1 MAEKMLALP
10 TVLREEI
17 MKFIPKL
24 TSVVLSA
31 AIMAQSVP
39 FVYAAEESIASS
51 ELSKDIQISKPEYAA
66 GNMEADGLLE
76 PVTEDD
82 PEYHKYLENNDP
94 YGIMTMS
101 ALWGA
106 DSLTHQ
112 NRFNGVSK
120 VYGIDVSY
128 YQGNID
134 WKKVKNS
141 GVEFVIVR
149 VGYRGYG
156 SSGTL
161 VEDPKFKTYL
171 DGAAKAGLK
180 VGVYFY
186 TQAITTAEAQE
197 EAKFVLDRI
206 KGYSLQMPVYYDIE
220 SVDYDTG
227 RLDSAGLSKAQKT
240 ALCTAFCD
248 TIIKSGYSAGVY
260 ANYTWLNYYIDGAG
274 LGKKYPI
281 WLAHYTS
288 NTNYDQRM
296 DMWQYSGSGTVSG
309 ISAYTDVNVWYS
321 GKLPLYVSDLISVG
335 NTSTSNTFAWNGA
348 PDATGYEVYQ
358 GTSPSD
364 TSKKKI
370 GDTKN
375 TYFTNSNKSTGTMYK
390 YMVRAYSDASGK
402 RVYGDYSEV
411 FTTCTLPANISK
423 ISASARGTSV
433 TISWDKVSK
442 ATDYIVEHYVNG
454 VWEQVGTTSSLSYK
468 VNGITQ
474 NGVNMFRVKARRN
487 YSGVY
492 YNGGYTY
499 VNAEVTDIPSA
510 VTGIRSTSNTSTSN
524 TITWNASTKAEG
536 YEVYQWIGTNDSYKL
551 IGTTTSTK
559 FTNSKKSSGTMY
571 RYKVRA
577 YNTVDGQRIEG
588 AYSSELTTCT
598 LPANV
603 SFSLCSTDVDSI
615 TLNWNKVSKAT
626 GYQVEMYTNGKWKTL
641 STLSGTSYTASD
653 LSQNTA
659 YRFRVRAIRNYN
671 YINYNGGYTEKDI
684 TIRPA
689 NTPEGLSSAM
699 NTSSS
704 NTITWK
710 SVNGASGYTVYQ
722 WAGVNDPNKKI
733 LGDAEY
739 PYFTNAGKSSGTM
752 YSYKVKAYYI
762 SDNVMQYSKP
772 AQLVTC
778 TLPENVTVTTAK
790 RSGSNI
796 SLAWNKV
803 SKATGYEIYV
813 KSGSSWKKLTTTS
826 GKSYTAK
833 NLSGTK
839 TFRIRAY
846 RKYNGVNYYGAY
858 TEKTVK

>member
-1 MAEKMLALP
+1 
-10 TVLREEI
+10 

-24 TSVVLSA
+24 TGVVLSA

-51 ELSKDIQISKPEYAA
+51 ELSNDLQVSKPEYAT
-66 GNMEADGLLE
+66 GNMEADSLLE

-112 NRFNGVSK
+112 NRFSGVSK

-141 GVEFVIVR
+141 GVEFVIIR

-156 SSGTL
+156 SAGTL

-321 GKLPLYVSDLISVG
+321 GKLPLYVSDLISVA
-335 NTSTSNTFAWNGA
+335 NTSTSNSFAWNGA

-364 TSKKKI
+364 PNKKKI

-402 RVYGDYSEV
+402 RVYGDYSDV

-454 VWEQVGTTSSLSYK
+454 AWKQVGTTSSLSYK

-474 NGVNMFRVKARRN
+474 NGVNKFRVKARRN

-499 VNAEVTDIPSA
+499 VNAEVTDIPST

-536 YEVYQWIGTNDSYKL
+536 YEIYQWIGTTDSYKL

-577 YNTVDGQRIEG
+577 FNNVDGQRIEG
-588 AYSSELTTCT
+588 AYSSEFTTCT

-626 GYQVEMYTNGKWKTL
+626 GYQVEMYTNGTWKTL

-671 YINYNGGYTEKDI
+671 YINYYGDYTEKDI

-689 NTPEGLSSAM
+689 NTPKGLSSSM

-704 NTITWK
+704 NTITWE
-710 SVNGASGYTVYQ
+710 SVNGVSGYSVYQ
-722 WAGVNDPNKKI
+722 WIGTTDSYKK
-733 LGDAEY
+733 LGDTAY
-739 PYFTNAGKSSGTM
+739 PYYTNSGKSSGTM
-752 YSYKVKAYYI
+752 YTYRVKAYYV

-772 AQLVTC
+772 AQVVTC
-778 TLPENVTVTTAK
+778 TLPANVTVTTAK

-813 KSGSSWKKLTTTS
+813 KSGRSWKKLTTTS

-833 NLSGTK
+833 NMSGTK
-839 TFRIRAY
+839 TFKIRAY

>member
-1 MAEKMLALP
+1 
-10 TVLREEI
+10 

-24 TSVVLSA
+24 TGVVLSA

-39 FVYAAEESIASS
+39 FVYAAEKSIASS
-51 ELSKDIQISKPEYAA
+51 ELSNDIQVSKPEYAT

-112 NRFNGVSK
+112 NRFSGVSK

-141 GVEFVIVR
+141 GVEFVIIR

-156 SSGTL
+156 SAGTL

-171 DGAAKAGLK
+171 DGATKAGLK

-186 TQAITTAEAQE
+186 TQAITTAEAKA

-240 ALCTAFCD
+240 TLCTAFCD

-321 GKLPLYVSDLISVG
+321 GKLPLYVSDLISVA
-335 NTSTSNTFAWNGA
+335 NTSTSNKFAWNGA

-364 TSKKKI
+364 PHKKKI

-402 RVYGDYSEV
+402 RVYGDYSDV

-454 VWEQVGTTSSLSYK
+454 AWKQVGTTSSLSYK

-474 NGVNMFRVKARRN
+474 NGVNKFRVKARRN

-492 YNGGYTY
+492 YNGGYT
-499 VNAEVTDIPSA
+499 
-510 VTGIRSTSNTSTSN
+510 
-524 TITWNASTKAEG
+524 
-536 YEVYQWIGTNDSYKL
+536 
-551 IGTTTSTK
+551 
-559 FTNSKKSSGTMY
+559 
-571 RYKVRA
+571 
-577 YNTVDGQRIEG
+577 
-588 AYSSELTTCT
+588 
-598 LPANV
+598 
-603 SFSLCSTDVDSI
+603 
-615 TLNWNKVSKAT
+615 
-626 GYQVEMYTNGKWKTL
+626 
-641 STLSGTSYTASD
+641 
-653 LSQNTA
+653 
-659 YRFRVRAIRNYN
+659 
-671 YINYNGGYTEKDI
+671 
-684 TIRPA
+684 
-689 NTPEGLSSAM
+689 
-699 NTSSS
+699 
-704 NTITWK
+704 
-710 SVNGASGYTVYQ
+710 
-722 WAGVNDPNKKI
+722 
-733 LGDAEY
+733 
-739 PYFTNAGKSSGTM
+739 
-752 YSYKVKAYYI
+752 
-762 SDNVMQYSKP
+762 
-772 AQLVTC
+772 
-778 TLPENVTVTTAK
+778 
-790 RSGSNI
+790 
-796 SLAWNKV
+796 
-803 SKATGYEIYV
+803 
-813 KSGSSWKKLTTTS
+813 
-826 GKSYTAK
+826 
-833 NLSGTK
+833 
-839 TFRIRAY
+839 
-846 RKYNGVNYYGAY
+846 
-858 TEKTVK
+858 

>member
-10 TVLREEI
+10 TILREEI

-24 TSVVLSA
+24 TGVVLSA

-39 FVYAAEESIASS
+39 FVYAAEKSIASS
-51 ELSKDIQISKPEYAA
+51 ELSNDIQISKPEYAT

-112 NRFNGVSK
+112 NRFSGVSK

-141 GVEFVIVR
+141 GVEFVIIR

-156 SSGTL
+156 SAGTL

-171 DGAAKAGLK
+171 DGATKAGLK

-186 TQAITTAEAQE
+186 TQAITTAEAKA

-321 GKLPLYVSDLISVG
+321 GKLPLYVSDLISVK

-364 TSKKKI
+364 PHKKKI

-402 RVYGDYSEV
+402 RVYGDYSDV

-433 TISWDKVSK
+433 TISWDEVSK
-442 ATDYIVEHYVNG
+442 ATDYIVEHNVNG
-454 VWEQVGTTSSLSYK
+454 AWKQVGTTSSLSYK

-499 VNAEVTDIPSA
+499 VNAEVTDIPST
-510 VTGIRSTSNTSTSN
+510 VTGLRSTSNTSTSN
-524 TITWNASTKAEG
+524 TITWNASKKAEG
-536 YEVYQWIGTNDSYKL
+536 YEIYQWIGTTDSYKL

-577 YNTVDGQRIEG
+577 FNTVDGQRIEG
-588 AYSSELTTCT
+588 AYSSEFTTCT

-626 GYQVEMYTNGKWKTL
+626 GYQVEMYTNGTWKTL

-671 YINYNGGYTEKDI
+671 YINYYGDYTEKDI

-689 NTPEGLSSAM
+689 NTPKGLSSSV

-704 NTITWK
+704 NTITWE
-710 SVNGASGYTVYQ
+710 SVNGVSGYSVYQ
-722 WAGVNDPNKKI
+722 WIGTSDSYKE
-733 LGDAEY
+733 LGDTAY
-739 PYFTNAGKSSGTM
+739 PYYTNSGKSSGTM
-752 YSYKVKAYYI
+752 YTYRVKAYYV

-778 TLPENVTVTTAK
+778 TLPANVTVKTAK

-813 KSGSSWKKLTTTS
+813 KSGRSWKKLTTTS

>member
-1 MAEKMLALP
+1 
-10 TVLREEI
+10 

-24 TSVVLSA
+24 TGVVLSA

-51 ELSKDIQISKPEYAA
+51 ELSNDLQVSKPEYAT
-66 GNMEADGLLE
+66 GNMEADSLLE

-112 NRFNGVSK
+112 NRFSGVSK

-141 GVEFVIVR
+141 GVEFVIIR

-156 SSGTL
+156 SAGTL

-171 DGAAKAGLK
+171 DGATKAGLK

-321 GKLPLYVSDLISVG
+321 GKLPLYVSDLISVA
-335 NTSTSNTFAWNGA
+335 NTSTSNSFAWNGA

-364 TSKKKI
+364 PDKKKI

-454 VWEQVGTTSSLSYK
+454 AWKQVGTTSSLSYK

-474 NGVNMFRVKARRN
+474 NGVNKFRVKARRN

-499 VNAEVTDIPSA
+499 VNAEVTDIPST
-510 VTGIRSTSNTSTSN
+510 VTGVRSTSNTSTSN

-536 YEVYQWIGTNDSYKL
+536 YEVYQWIGTTDSYKL

-577 YNTVDGQRIEG
+577 FNNVDGQRIEG
-588 AYSSELTTCT
+588 AYSSEFTTCT

-626 GYQVEMYTNGKWKTL
+626 GYQVEMYTNGTWKTL

-671 YINYNGGYTEKDI
+671 YINYYGDYTEKDI

-689 NTPEGLSSAM
+689 NTPKGLSSSV

-704 NTITWK
+704 NTITWE
-710 SVNGASGYTVYQ
+710 SVNGVSGYSVYQ
-722 WAGVNDPNKKI
+722 WIGTTDSYKK
-733 LGDAEY
+733 LGDNAY
-739 PYFTNAGKSSGTM
+739 PYYTNSGKSSGTM
-752 YSYKVKAYYI
+752 YTYRVKAYYV

-772 AQLVTC
+772 AQVVTC
-778 TLPENVTVTTAK
+778 TLPANVTVTTAK

>member
-1 MAEKMLALP
+1 
-10 TVLREEI
+10 

-39 FVYAAEESIASS
+39 FVYAAEKSIASS
-51 ELSKDIQISKPEYAA
+51 ELSNDIQVSKPEYAA

-82 PEYHKYLENNDP
+82 PEYHKYLENNNP

-112 NRFNGVSK
+112 NRFSGVSK

-141 GVEFVIVR
+141 GVEFVIIR

-156 SSGTL
+156 SAGTL

-171 DGAAKAGLK
+171 DGATKAGLK

-186 TQAITTAEAQE
+186 TQAITTAEAKA

-321 GKLPLYVSDLISVG
+321 GKLPLYVSDLISVK

-364 TSKKKI
+364 PHKKKI

-402 RVYGDYSEV
+402 RVYGDYSDV

-433 TISWDKVSK
+433 TISWNKVSK
-442 ATDYIVEHYVNG
+442 ATDYVVEHNVNG
-454 VWEQVGTTSSLSYK
+454 AWKQVGTTSSLSYK

-499 VNAEVTDIPSA
+499 VNAEVTDIPST
-510 VTGIRSTSNTSTSN
+510 VTGVRSTSNTSTSN
-524 TITWNASTKAEG
+524 TITWNASKKAEG
-536 YEVYQWIGTNDSYKL
+536 YEIYQWIGTTDSYKL

-577 YNTVDGQRIEG
+577 FNNVDGQRIEG
-588 AYSSELTTCT
+588 AYSSEFTTCT

-626 GYQVEMYTNGKWKTL
+626 GYQVEMYTNGTWKTL

-653 LSQNTA
+653 LSQKTA
-659 YRFRVRAIRNYN
+659 YRFRVRATRNYN
-671 YINYNGGYTEKDI
+671 YINYYGDYTEKDI

-689 NTPEGLSSAM
+689 NTPEGLSSSA

-704 NTITWK
+704 NTITWE
-710 SVNGASGYTVYQ
+710 SVNGVSGYSVYQ
-722 WAGVNDPNKKI
+722 WIGTTDSYKE
-733 LGDAEY
+733 LGDTIY
-739 PYFTNAGKSSGTM
+739 PYYTNSGKSSGTM
-752 YSYKVKAYYI
+752 YTYRVKAYYV

-772 AQLVTC
+772 AQVVTC
-778 TLPENVTVTTAK
+778 TLPANVTVKTAK

-813 KSGSSWKKLTTTS
+813 KSGRSWKKLTTTS

-846 RKYNGVNYYGAY
+846 RKYNGMNYYGAY

>member
-1 MAEKMLALP
+1 M
-10 TVLREEI
+10 
-17 MKFIPKL
+17 
-24 TSVVLSA
+24 
-31 AIMAQSVP
+31 
-39 FVYAAEESIASS
+39 
-51 ELSKDIQISKPEYAA
+51 
-66 GNMEADGLLE
+66 
-76 PVTEDD
+76 
-82 PEYHKYLENNDP
+82 
-94 YGIMTMS
+94 
-101 ALWGA
+101 
-106 DSLTHQ
+106 
-112 NRFNGVSK
+112 
-120 VYGIDVSY
+120 
-128 YQGNID
+128 
-134 WKKVKNS
+134 
-141 GVEFVIVR
+141 EFVIIR

-156 SSGTL
+156 SAGTL

-171 DGAAKAGLK
+171 DGATKAGLK

-186 TQAITTAEAQE
+186 TQAITTAEAKA

-321 GKLPLYVSDLISVG
+321 GKLPLYVSDLISVA
-335 NTSTSNTFAWNGA
+335 NTSTSNKFAWNGA

-364 TSKKKI
+364 PHKKKI

-402 RVYGDYSEV
+402 RVYGDYSDV

-454 VWEQVGTTSSLSYK
+454 AWKQVGTTSSLSYK

-474 NGVNMFRVKARRN
+474 NGVNKFRVKARRN

-499 VNAEVTDIPSA
+499 VNAEVTDIPST

-524 TITWNASTKAEG
+524 TITWNASKKAEG
-536 YEVYQWIGTNDSYKL
+536 YEIYQWIGTNDSYKL

-577 YNTVDGQRIEG
+577 FNTVDGQRIEG

-626 GYQVEMYTNGKWKTL
+626 GYQVEMYTNGTWKTL

-671 YINYNGGYTEKDI
+671 YINYYGDYTEKDI

-689 NTPEGLSSAM
+689 NTPEGLSSSV

-704 NTITWK
+704 NTITWE
-710 SVNGASGYTVYQ
+710 SVNGVSGYSVYQ
-722 WAGVNDPNKKI
+722 WIGTTDSYKK
-733 LGDAEY
+733 LGDTAY
-739 PYFTNAGKSSGTM
+739 PYYTNSGKSSGTM
-752 YSYKVKAYYI
+752 YTYRVKAYYV

-772 AQLVTC
+772 AQVVTC
-778 TLPENVTVTTAK
+778 TLPANVTVKTAK

>member
-1 MAEKMLALP
+1 
-10 TVLREEI
+10 

-24 TSVVLSA
+24 TGVVLSA
-31 AIMAQSVP
+31 AIIAQSVP
-39 FVYAAEESIASS
+39 FVYAAEKSIASS
-51 ELSKDIQISKPEYAA
+51 ELSNDIQVSKPEYAA

-112 NRFNGVSK
+112 NRFSGISK

-141 GVEFVIVR
+141 GVEFVIIR

-156 SSGTL
+156 SAGTL
-161 VEDPKFKTYL
+161 VEDPRFKTYL

-186 TQAITTAEAQE
+186 TQAITTAEAQA

-274 LGKKYPI
+274 LGRKYPI

-321 GKLPLYVSDLISVG
+321 GKLPLYVSDLISVK

-364 TSKKKI
+364 PNKKKI

-402 RVYGDYSEV
+402 RVYGDYSDV

-433 TISWDKVSK
+433 TISWTKVSK

-454 VWEQVGTTSSLSYK
+454 TWKQVGTTSSLSYK

-499 VNAEVTDIPSA
+499 VNAEVTDIPST
-510 VTGIRSTSNTSTSN
+510 VTGIRSNSNTSTSN
-524 TITWNASTKAEG
+524 TITWNASKKAEG
-536 YEVYQWIGTNDSYKL
+536 YEIYQWIGTTDSYKL

-577 YNTVDGQRIEG
+577 FNNVDGQRIEG
-588 AYSSELTTCT
+588 AYSSEFTTCT

-626 GYQVEMYTNGKWKTL
+626 GYQVEMYTNGTWKTL
-641 STLSGTSYTASD
+641 STLSGTSYTVSD

-671 YINYNGGYTEKDI
+671 YINYYGGYTEKDI

-689 NTPEGLSSAM
+689 NTPEGLSSSA

-710 SVNGASGYTVYQ
+710 SMNGVSGYSVYQ
-722 WAGVNDPNKKI
+722 WIGTTDSYRK
-733 LGDAEY
+733 LGDNAY
-739 PYFTNAGKSSGTM
+739 PYYTNSGKSSGTM
-752 YSYKVKAYYI
+752 YTYRVKAYYV

-772 AQLVTC
+772 AQVVTC
-778 TLPENVTVTTAK
+778 TLPANVTVKTAK
-790 RSGSNI
+790 RSGSKI

-813 KSGSSWKKLTTTS
+813 KSGRSWKKLTTTS

-833 NLSGTK
+833 NMSGTK
-839 TFRIRAY
+839 TFKIRAY

>member
-1 MAEKMLALP
+1 
-10 TVLREEI
+10 

-24 TSVVLSA
+24 TGVVLSA

-39 FVYAAEESIASS
+39 FVYAAEKSIASS
-51 ELSKDIQISKPEYAA
+51 ELSNDIQISKPEYAT

-112 NRFNGVSK
+112 NRFSGVSK

-141 GVEFVIVR
+141 GVEFVIIR

-156 SSGTL
+156 SAGTL

-171 DGAAKAGLK
+171 DGATKAGLK

-186 TQAITTAEAQE
+186 TQAITTAEAKA

-321 GKLPLYVSDLISVG
+321 GKLPLYVSDLISVA
-335 NTSTSNTFAWNGA
+335 NTSTSNKFAWNGA

-364 TSKKKI
+364 PHKKKI

-402 RVYGDYSEV
+402 RVYGDYSDV

-454 VWEQVGTTSSLSYK
+454 AWKQVGTTSSLSYK

-474 NGVNMFRVKARRN
+474 NGVSKFRVKARRN

-499 VNAEVTDIPSA
+499 VNAEVTDIPST

-524 TITWNASTKAEG
+524 TITWNASKKAEG
-536 YEVYQWIGTNDSYKL
+536 YEIYQWIGTNDSYKL

-577 YNTVDGQRIEG
+577 FNTVDGQRIEG

-626 GYQVEMYTNGKWKTL
+626 GYQVEMYTNGTWKTL

-653 LSQNTA
+653 LSQKTA

-671 YINYNGGYTEKDI
+671 YINYYGDYTEKDI

-689 NTPEGLSSAM
+689 NTPKGLSSSV

-704 NTITWK
+704 NTITWE
-710 SVNGASGYTVYQ
+710 SVNGVSGYSVYQ
-722 WAGVNDPNKKI
+722 WIGTSDSYKE
-733 LGDAEY
+733 LGDTAY
-739 PYFTNAGKSSGTM
+739 PYYTNSGKSSGTM
-752 YSYKVKAYYI
+752 YTYRVKAYYV

-778 TLPENVTVTTAK
+778 TLPANVTVKTAK

>member
-1 MAEKMLALP
+1 
-10 TVLREEI
+10 

-24 TSVVLSA
+24 TGVVLSA

-39 FVYAAEESIASS
+39 LVYAAEKSIASS
-51 ELSKDIQISKPEYAA
+51 ELSNDIQISKPEYAT

-112 NRFNGVSK
+112 NRFSGVSK

-141 GVEFVIVR
+141 GVEFVIIR

-156 SSGTL
+156 SAGTL

-171 DGAAKAGLK
+171 DGATKAGLK

-186 TQAITTAEAQE
+186 TQAITTAEAQA

-274 LGKKYPI
+274 LGRKYPI

-321 GKLPLYVSDLISVG
+321 GKLPLYVSDLISVK

-364 TSKKKI
+364 PNKKKI

-402 RVYGDYSEV
+402 RVYGDYSDV

-433 TISWDKVSK
+433 TISWNKVSK
-442 ATDYIVEHYVNG
+442 ATDYVVEHNVNG
-454 VWEQVGTTSSLSYK
+454 TWKQVGTTSSLSYK

-499 VNAEVTDIPSA
+499 VNAEVTDIPST

-524 TITWNASTKAEG
+524 TITWNASKKAEG

-577 YNTVDGQRIEG
+577 FNNVDGQRIEG
-588 AYSSELTTCT
+588 AYSSEFTTCT

-626 GYQVEMYTNGKWKTL
+626 GYQVEMYTNGTWKTL
-641 STLSGTSYTASD
+641 STLSGTSYTVSD

-671 YINYNGGYTEKDI
+671 YINYYGGYTEKDI

-689 NTPEGLSSAM
+689 NTPEGLSSSA

-710 SVNGASGYTVYQ
+710 SMNGVSGYSVYQ
-722 WAGVNDPNKKI
+722 WIGTTDSYRK
-733 LGDAEY
+733 LGDNAY
-739 PYFTNAGKSSGTM
+739 PYYTNSGKSSGTM
-752 YSYKVKAYYI
+752 YTYRVKAYYV

-772 AQLVTC
+772 AQVVTC
-778 TLPENVTVTTAK
+778 TLPANVTVKTAK
-790 RSGSNI
+790 RSGSKI

-813 KSGSSWKKLTTTS
+813 KSGRSWKKLATTS

-833 NLSGTK
+833 NMSGTK
-839 TFRIRAY
+839 TFKIRAY

>member
-1 MAEKMLALP
+1 
-10 TVLREEI
+10 

-24 TSVVLSA
+24 TGVVLSA

-39 FVYAAEESIASS
+39 FVYAAEKSIASS
-51 ELSKDIQISKPEYAA
+51 ELSNDIQISKPEYAT
-66 GNMEADGLLE
+66 GNMEDDGLLE

-112 NRFNGVSK
+112 NRFSGVSK

-141 GVEFVIVR
+141 GVEFVIIR

-156 SSGTL
+156 SAGTL

-171 DGAAKAGLK
+171 DGATKAGLK

-186 TQAITTAEAQE
+186 TQAITTAEAKA

-321 GKLPLYVSDLISVG
+321 GKLPLYVSDLISVK

-364 TSKKKI
+364 PHKKKI

-402 RVYGDYSEV
+402 RVYGDYSDV

-433 TISWDKVSK
+433 TISWNKVSK
-442 ATDYIVEHYVNG
+442 ATDYVVEHYVNG
-454 VWEQVGTTSSLSYK
+454 AWQQVGTTSSLSYK

-499 VNAEVTDIPSA
+499 VNAEVTDIPST

-524 TITWNASTKAEG
+524 TITWNASKKAEG

-577 YNTVDGQRIEG
+577 FNNVDGQRIEG
-588 AYSSELTTCT
+588 AYSSEFTTCT

-626 GYQVEMYTNGKWKTL
+626 GYQVEMYTNGTWKTL
-641 STLSGTSYTASD
+641 STLSGTSYTVSD

-671 YINYNGGYTEKDI
+671 YINYYGGYTEKDI

-689 NTPEGLSSAM
+689 NTPEGLSSSA

-710 SVNGASGYTVYQ
+710 SMNGVSGYSVYQ
-722 WAGVNDPNKKI
+722 WIGTTDSYRK
-733 LGDAEY
+733 LGDNAY
-739 PYFTNAGKSSGTM
+739 PYYTNSGKSSGTM
-752 YSYKVKAYYI
+752 YTYRVKAYYV

-772 AQLVTC
+772 AQVVTC
-778 TLPENVTVTTAK
+778 TLPANVTVKTAK
-790 RSGSNI
+790 RSGSKI

-813 KSGSSWKKLTTTS
+813 KSGRSWKKLATTS

-833 NLSGTK
+833 NMSGTK
-839 TFRIRAY
+839 TFKIRAY

>member
-1 MAEKMLALP
+1 
-10 TVLREEI
+10 

-24 TSVVLSA
+24 TGVVLSA

-39 FVYAAEESIASS
+39 FVYAAEKSIASS
-51 ELSKDIQISKPEYAA
+51 ELSNDIQISKPEYAT

-112 NRFNGVSK
+112 NRFSGVSK

-134 WKKVKNS
+134 WKKVKNN
-141 GVEFVIVR
+141 GVEFVIIR

-156 SSGTL
+156 SAGTL

-171 DGAAKAGLK
+171 DGATKAGLK

-186 TQAITTAEAQE
+186 TQAITTAEAKA

-321 GKLPLYVSDLISVG
+321 GKLPLYVSDLISVA
-335 NTSTSNTFAWNGA
+335 NTSTSNKFAWNGA

-364 TSKKKI
+364 PHKKKI

-402 RVYGDYSEV
+402 RVYGDYSDV

-454 VWEQVGTTSSLSYK
+454 AWKQVGTTSSLSYK

-474 NGVNMFRVKARRN
+474 NGVNKFRVKARRN

-499 VNAEVTDIPSA
+499 VNAEVTDIPST

-524 TITWNASTKAEG
+524 TITWNASKKAEG
-536 YEVYQWIGTNDSYKL
+536 YEIYQWIGTNDSYKL

-577 YNTVDGQRIEG
+577 FNTVDGQRIEG

-626 GYQVEMYTNGKWKTL
+626 GYQVEMYTNGTWKTL

-653 LSQNTA
+653 LSQKTA

-671 YINYNGGYTEKDI
+671 YINYYGDYTEKDI

-689 NTPEGLSSAM
+689 NTPKGLSSSV

-704 NTITWK
+704 NTITWE
-710 SVNGASGYTVYQ
+710 SVNGVSGYSVYQ
-722 WAGVNDPNKKI
+722 WIGTSDSYKE
-733 LGDAEY
+733 LGDTAY
-739 PYFTNAGKSSGTM
+739 PYYTNSGKSSGTM
-752 YSYKVKAYYI
+752 YTYRVKAYYV

-778 TLPENVTVTTAK
+778 TLPANVTVKTAK

>member
-1 MAEKMLALP
+1 
-10 TVLREEI
+10 

-24 TSVVLSA
+24 TGVVLSA

-51 ELSKDIQISKPEYAA
+51 ELSNDLQVSKPEYAT
-66 GNMEADGLLE
+66 GNMEADSLLE

-112 NRFNGVSK
+112 NRFSGVSK

-141 GVEFVIVR
+141 GVEFVIIR

-156 SSGTL
+156 SAGTL

-171 DGAAKAGLK
+171 DGATKAGLK

-186 TQAITTAEAQE
+186 TQAITTAEAKA

-274 LGKKYPI
+274 LGRKYPI

-321 GKLPLYVSDLISVG
+321 GKLPLYVSDLISVA
-335 NTSTSNTFAWNGA
+335 NTSTSNSFAWNGA

-364 TSKKKI
+364 PNKKKI

-402 RVYGDYSEV
+402 RVYGDYSDV

-433 TISWDKVSK
+433 TISWNKVSK
-442 ATDYIVEHYVNG
+442 ATDYVVEHNVNG
-454 VWEQVGTTSSLSYK
+454 AWKQVGTTSSLSYK

-474 NGVNMFRVKARRN
+474 NGVNKFRVKARRN

-524 TITWNASTKAEG
+524 TITWNASKKAEG
-536 YEVYQWIGTNDSYKL
+536 YEIYQWIGTTDSYKL

-559 FTNSKKSSGTMY
+559 FTNSKKTSGTMY

-577 YNTVDGQRIEG
+577 FNNVDGQRIEG
-588 AYSSELTTCT
+588 AYSSEFTTCT

-626 GYQVEMYTNGKWKTL
+626 GYQVEMYTNGTWKTL
-641 STLSGTSYTASD
+641 STLSGTSYTVSD

-671 YINYNGGYTEKDI
+671 YINYYGGYTEKDI

-689 NTPEGLSSAM
+689 NTPEGLSSSA

-710 SVNGASGYTVYQ
+710 SMNGVSGYSVYQ
-722 WAGVNDPNKKI
+722 WIGTTDSYRK
-733 LGDAEY
+733 LGDNAY
-739 PYFTNAGKSSGTM
+739 PYYTNSGKSSGTM
-752 YSYKVKAYYI
+752 YTYRVKAYYV

-772 AQLVTC
+772 AQVVTC
-778 TLPENVTVTTAK
+778 TLPANVTVKTAK
-790 RSGSNI
+790 RSGSKI

-813 KSGSSWKKLTTTS
+813 KSGRSWKKLTTTS

-839 TFRIRAY
+839 TFKIRAY

>member
-1 MAEKMLALP
+1 
-10 TVLREEI
+10 

-24 TSVVLSA
+24 TGVVLSA

-51 ELSKDIQISKPEYAA
+51 ELSNDIQISKPEYAT
-66 GNMEADGLLE
+66 GNMEADSLLE

-112 NRFNGVSK
+112 NRFSGVSK

-141 GVEFVIVR
+141 GVEFVIIR

-156 SSGTL
+156 SAGTL

-186 TQAITTAEAQE
+186 TQAITTAEAKA

-321 GKLPLYVSDLISVG
+321 GKLPLYVSDLISVA
-335 NTSTSNTFAWNGA
+335 NTSTSNSFAWNGA

-364 TSKKKI
+364 PNKKKI

-454 VWEQVGTTSSLSYK
+454 AWKQVGTTSSLSYK

-474 NGVNMFRVKARRN
+474 NGVNKFRVKARRN

-524 TITWNASTKAEG
+524 TITWNASKKAEG
-536 YEVYQWIGTNDSYKL
+536 YEIYQWIGTNDSYKL

-577 YNTVDGQRIEG
+577 FNNVDGQRIEG
-588 AYSSELTTCT
+588 AYSSEFTTCT

-603 SFSLCSTDVDSI
+603 SFSLCYTDVDSI

-626 GYQVEMYTNGKWKTL
+626 GYQVEMYTNGTWKTL

-653 LSQNTA
+653 LSQKTA

-671 YINYNGGYTEKDI
+671 YINYYGDYTEKDI

-689 NTPEGLSSAM
+689 NTPEGLSSSV

-704 NTITWK
+704 NTITWE
-710 SVNGASGYTVYQ
+710 SVNGVSGYSVYQ
-722 WAGVNDPNKKI
+722 WIGTTDSYKK
-733 LGDAEY
+733 LGDTAY
-739 PYFTNAGKSSGTM
+739 PYYTNSGKSSGTM
-752 YSYKVKAYYI
+752 YTYRVKAYYV

-772 AQLVTC
+772 AQVVTC
-778 TLPENVTVTTAK
+778 TLPANVTVTTAK

>member
-1 MAEKMLALP
+1 
-10 TVLREEI
+10 

-24 TSVVLSA
+24 TGVVLSA

-39 FVYAAEESIASS
+39 FVYAAEKSIASS
-51 ELSKDIQISKPEYAA
+51 ELSNDIQISKPEYAT

-112 NRFNGVSK
+112 NRFSGVSK

-141 GVEFVIVR
+141 GVEFVIIR

-156 SSGTL
+156 SAGTL

-171 DGAAKAGLK
+171 DGATKAGLK

-186 TQAITTAEAQE
+186 TQAITTAEAKA

-274 LGKKYPI
+274 LGRKYPI

-321 GKLPLYVSDLISVG
+321 GKLPLYVSDLISVA
-335 NTSTSNTFAWNGA
+335 NTSTSNSFAWNGA

-364 TSKKKI
+364 PNKKKI

-454 VWEQVGTTSSLSYK
+454 AWKQVGTTSSLSYK

-499 VNAEVTDIPSA
+499 VNAEVTDIPST

-536 YEVYQWIGTNDSYKL
+536 YEIYQWIGTTDSYKL

-577 YNTVDGQRIEG
+577 FNNVDGQRIEG
-588 AYSSELTTCT
+588 AYSSEFTTCT

-626 GYQVEMYTNGKWKTL
+626 GYQVEMYTNGTWKTL

-653 LSQNTA
+653 LSQKTA

-671 YINYNGGYTEKDI
+671 YINYYGDYTEKDI

-689 NTPEGLSSAM
+689 NTPEGLSSSA

-710 SVNGASGYTVYQ
+710 SMNGVSGYSVYQ
-722 WAGVNDPNKKI
+722 WIGTTDSYKK
-733 LGDAEY
+733 LGDTAY
-739 PYFTNAGKSSGTM
+739 PYYTNSGKSSGTM
-752 YSYKVKAYYI
+752 YTYRVKAYYV

-772 AQLVTC
+772 AQVVTC
-778 TLPENVTVTTAK
+778 TLPANVTVTTAK

-858 TEKTVK
+858 TEKAVK

>member
-1 MAEKMLALP
+1 
-10 TVLREEI
+10 

-24 TSVVLSA
+24 TGVVLSA

-39 FVYAAEESIASS
+39 FVYAAEKSIASS
-51 ELSKDIQISKPEYAA
+51 ELSNDIQISKSEYAT

-112 NRFNGVSK
+112 NRFSGVSK

-141 GVEFVIVR
+141 GVEFVIIR

-156 SSGTL
+156 SAGTL

-171 DGAAKAGLK
+171 DGATKAGLK

-186 TQAITTAEAQE
+186 TQAITTAEAQA

-206 KGYSLQMPVYYDIE
+206 KGHSLQMPVYYDIE

-260 ANYTWLNYYIDGAG
+260 ANYTWLKYYIDGAG

-321 GKLPLYVSDLISVG
+321 GKLPLYVSDLISVK

-364 TSKKKI
+364 PNKKKI

-411 FTTCTLPANISK
+411 FTTCTLPANISN

-442 ATDYIVEHYVNG
+442 ATDYIVEHNVNG
-454 VWEQVGTTSSLSYK
+454 AWKKVGTTSSLSYK

-474 NGVNMFRVKARRN
+474 NGVNKFRVKARRN

-536 YEVYQWIGTNDSYKL
+536 YEVYQWIGTTDSYKL

-577 YNTVDGQRIEG
+577 FNTVDGQRIEG

-598 LPANV
+598 LPENV

-626 GYQVEMYTNGKWKTL
+626 GYQVEMYTNGTWKTL

-653 LSQNTA
+653 LSQKTA

-671 YINYNGGYTEKDI
+671 YINYYGDYTEKDI

-689 NTPEGLSSAM
+689 NTPEGLSSSV

-704 NTITWK
+704 NTITWE
-710 SVNGASGYTVYQ
+710 SVNGVSGYSVYQ
-722 WAGVNDPNKKI
+722 WIGTTDSYKK
-733 LGDAEY
+733 LGDTTY
-739 PYFTNAGKSSGTM
+739 PYYTNSGKSSGTM
-752 YSYKVKAYYI
+752 YTYRVKAYYV

-772 AQLVTC
+772 AQVVTC
-778 TLPENVTVTTAK
+778 TLPANVTVTTAK

-833 NLSGTK
+833 NMSGTK

>member
-1 MAEKMLALP
+1 
-10 TVLREEI
+10 

-24 TSVVLSA
+24 TGVVLSA

-39 FVYAAEESIASS
+39 FVYAAEKSIASS
-51 ELSKDIQISKPEYAA
+51 ELSNDIQISKPEYAT

-112 NRFNGVSK
+112 NRFSGVSK

-141 GVEFVIVR
+141 GVEFVIIR

-156 SSGTL
+156 SAGTL

-171 DGAAKAGLK
+171 DGATKAGLK

-186 TQAITTAEAQE
+186 TQAITTAEAKA

-321 GKLPLYVSDLISVG
+321 GKLPLYVSDLISVA
-335 NTSTSNTFAWNGA
+335 NTSTSNKFAWNGA

-364 TSKKKI
+364 PHKKKI

-402 RVYGDYSEV
+402 RVYGDYSDV

-454 VWEQVGTTSSLSYK
+454 AWKQVSTTSSLSYK

-474 NGVNMFRVKARRN
+474 NGVNKFRVKARRN

-510 VTGIRSTSNTSTSN
+510 VTGVRSTSNTSTSN
-524 TITWNASTKAEG
+524 TITWNASKKAEG
-536 YEVYQWIGTNDSYKL
+536 YEIYQWIGTNDSYKL

-577 YNTVDGQRIEG
+577 FNIVDGQRIEG

-626 GYQVEMYTNGKWKTL
+626 GYQVEMYTNGTWKTL

-653 LSQNTA
+653 LSQKTA

-671 YINYNGGYTEKDI
+671 YINYYGDYTEKDI

-689 NTPEGLSSAM
+689 NTPKGLSSSV

-704 NTITWK
+704 NTITWE
-710 SVNGASGYTVYQ
+710 SVNGVSGYSVYQ
-722 WAGVNDPNKKI
+722 WVGTSDSYKK
-733 LGDAEY
+733 LGDTAY
-739 PYFTNAGKSSGTM
+739 PYYTNSGKSSGTM
-752 YSYKVKAYYI
+752 YTYRVKAYYV

-778 TLPENVTVTTAK
+778 TLPANVTVKTAK

>member
-1 MAEKMLALP
+1 
-10 TVLREEI
+10 

-24 TSVVLSA
+24 TGVVLSA

-39 FVYAAEESIASS
+39 FVYAAEKSIASS
-51 ELSKDIQISKPEYAA
+51 ELSNDIQISKPEYAT

-112 NRFNGVSK
+112 NRFSGVSK

-141 GVEFVIVR
+141 GVEFVIIR

-156 SSGTL
+156 SAGTL

-171 DGAAKAGLK
+171 DGATKAGLK

-186 TQAITTAEAQE
+186 TQAITTAEAQA

-206 KGYSLQMPVYYDIE
+206 KGHSLQMPVYYDIE

-260 ANYTWLNYYIDGAG
+260 ANYTWLKYYIDGAG

-321 GKLPLYVSDLISVG
+321 GKLPLYVSDLISVK

-364 TSKKKI
+364 PNKKKI

-402 RVYGDYSEV
+402 RVYGDYSDV
-411 FTTCTLPANISK
+411 FTTCTLPANISN
-423 ISASARGTSV
+423 ISASARGNSV

-442 ATDYIVEHYVNG
+442 ATDYIVEHNVNG
-454 VWEQVGTTSSLSYK
+454 AWKKVGTTSSLSYK

-474 NGVNMFRVKARRN
+474 NGVNKFRVKARRN

-536 YEVYQWIGTNDSYKL
+536 YEVYQWIGTTDSYKL

-577 YNTVDGQRIEG
+577 FNTVDGQRIEG

-626 GYQVEMYTNGKWKTL
+626 GYQVDMYTNGTWKTL

-671 YINYNGGYTEKDI
+671 YINYYGDYTEKDI

-689 NTPEGLSSAM
+689 NTPEGLSSSV

-704 NTITWK
+704 NTITWEN
-710 SVNGASGYTVYQ
+710 VNGVSGYSVYQ
-722 WAGVNDPNKKI
+722 WIGTTDSYKK
-733 LGDAEY
+733 LGDTTY
-739 PYFTNAGKSSGTM
+739 PYYTNSGKSSGTM
-752 YSYKVKAYYI
+752 YTYRVKAYYV

-772 AQLVTC
+772 AQVVTC
-778 TLPENVTVTTAK
+778 TLPANVTVTTAK

-813 KSGSSWKKLTTTS
+813 KSGRSWKKLTTTS

>member
-1 MAEKMLALP
+1 
-10 TVLREEI
+10 

-24 TSVVLSA
+24 TGVVLSA

-51 ELSKDIQISKPEYAA
+51 ELSNDIQVSKPEYAT

-112 NRFNGVSK
+112 NRFSGVSK

-141 GVEFVIVR
+141 GVEFVIIR

-156 SSGTL
+156 SAGTL
-161 VEDPKFKTYL
+161 VEDPRFKTYL
-171 DGAAKAGLK
+171 DGATKAGLK

-186 TQAITTAEAQE
+186 TQAITTAEAKA

-321 GKLPLYVSDLISVG
+321 GKLPLYVSDLISVT
-335 NTSTSNTFAWNGA
+335 NTSTSNTFAWNGT

-364 TSKKKI
+364 PNKKKI

-454 VWEQVGTTSSLSYK
+454 AWKQVGTTSSLSYK
-468 VNGITQ
+468 VSGMTQ
-474 NGVNMFRVKARRN
+474 NGVNKFRVKARRN
-487 YSGVY
+487 YSSVY

-536 YEVYQWIGTNDSYKL
+536 YEIYQWIGTTDSYKL

-577 YNTVDGQRIEG
+577 FNNVDGQRIEG

-626 GYQVEMYTNGKWKTL
+626 GYQVEMYTNGTWKTL

-653 LSQNTA
+653 LSQKTA

-671 YINYNGGYTEKDI
+671 YINYYGDYTEKDI

-689 NTPEGLSSAM
+689 NTPKGLSSSV

-704 NTITWK
+704 NTITWE
-710 SVNGASGYTVYQ
+710 SVNGVSGYSVYQ
-722 WAGVNDPNKKI
+722 WIGTTDSYKK
-733 LGDAEY
+733 LGDTAY
-739 PYFTNAGKSSGTM
+739 PYYTNSGKSSGTM
-752 YSYKVKAYYI
+752 YTYRVKAYYV

-772 AQLVTC
+772 AQVVTC
-778 TLPENVTVTTAK
+778 TLPANVTVTTAK

>member
-1 MAEKMLALP
+1 
-10 TVLREEI
+10 

-24 TSVVLSA
+24 TGVVLSA

-39 FVYAAEESIASS
+39 FVYAAEKSIASS
-51 ELSKDIQISKPEYAA
+51 ELSNDIQISKPEYATS
-66 GNMEADGLLE
+66 NMEADGLLE

-112 NRFNGVSK
+112 NRFSGVSK

-141 GVEFVIVR
+141 GVEFVIIR

-156 SSGTL
+156 SAGTL
-161 VEDPKFKTYL
+161 VEDPRFKTYL
-171 DGAAKAGLK
+171 DGATKAGLK

-186 TQAITTAEAQE
+186 TQAITTAEAQA

-274 LGKKYPI
+274 LGRKYPI

-321 GKLPLYVSDLISVG
+321 GKLPLYVSDLISVK

-364 TSKKKI
+364 PNKKKI

-402 RVYGDYSEV
+402 RVYGDYSDV

-433 TISWDKVSK
+433 TISWNKVSK
-442 ATDYIVEHYVNG
+442 ATDYVVEHYVNG
-454 VWEQVGTTSSLSYK
+454 TWKQVGTTSSLSYK

-499 VNAEVTDIPSA
+499 VNAEVTDIPST

-524 TITWNASTKAEG
+524 TITWNASKKAEG
-536 YEVYQWIGTNDSYKL
+536 YEVYQWIGTTDSYKL

-577 YNTVDGQRIEG
+577 FNNVDGQRIEG
-588 AYSSELTTCT
+588 AYSSEFTTCT

-626 GYQVEMYTNGKWKTL
+626 GYQVEMYTNGTWKTL
-641 STLSGTSYTASD
+641 STLSGTSYTVSD

-671 YINYNGGYTEKDI
+671 YINYYGGYTEKDI

-689 NTPEGLSSAM
+689 NTPEGLSSSA

-710 SVNGASGYTVYQ
+710 SMNGVSGYSVYQ
-722 WAGVNDPNKKI
+722 WIGTTDSYRK
-733 LGDAEY
+733 LGDNAY
-739 PYFTNAGKSSGTM
+739 PYYTNSGKSSGTM
-752 YSYKVKAYYI
+752 YTYRVKAYYV

-772 AQLVTC
+772 AQVVTC
-778 TLPENVTVTTAK
+778 TLPANVTVKTAK
-790 RSGSNI
+790 RSGSKI

-813 KSGSSWKKLTTTS
+813 KSGRSWKKLATTS
-826 GKSYTAK
+826 DKSYTAK
-833 NLSGTK
+833 NMSGTK
-839 TFRIRAY
+839 TFKIRAY

>member
-1 MAEKMLALP
+1 
-10 TVLREEI
+10 

-24 TSVVLSA
+24 TGVVLSA

-51 ELSKDIQISKPEYAA
+51 ELSNDLQVSKPEYAT
-66 GNMEADGLLE
+66 GNMEADSLLE

-112 NRFNGVSK
+112 NRFSGISK

-141 GVEFVIVR
+141 GVEFVIIR

-156 SSGTL
+156 SAGTL
-161 VEDPKFKTYL
+161 VEDPRFKTYL
-171 DGAAKAGLK
+171 DGATKAGLK

-240 ALCTAFCD
+240 ALCIAFCD

-274 LGKKYPI
+274 LGRKYPI

-321 GKLPLYVSDLISVG
+321 GKLPLYVSDLISVA
-335 NTSTSNTFAWNGA
+335 NTSTSNSFAWNGA

-364 TSKKKI
+364 PNKKKI

-454 VWEQVGTTSSLSYK
+454 AWKQVGTTSSLSYK

-474 NGVNMFRVKARRN
+474 NGVNKFRVKARRN

-499 VNAEVTDIPSA
+499 INAEVTDIPST

-536 YEVYQWIGTNDSYKL
+536 YEIYQWIGTTDSYKL

-577 YNTVDGQRIEG
+577 FNTVDGQRIEG
-588 AYSSELTTCT
+588 AYSSEFTTCT

-626 GYQVEMYTNGKWKTL
+626 GYQVEMYTNGTWKTL

-653 LSQNTA
+653 LSQKTA

-671 YINYNGGYTEKDI
+671 YINYYGDYTEKDI

-689 NTPEGLSSAM
+689 NTPEGLSSSV

-710 SVNGASGYTVYQ
+710 SMNGVSGYSVYQ
-722 WAGVNDPNKKI
+722 WIGTTDSYKK
-733 LGDAEY
+733 LGDTAY
-739 PYFTNAGKSSGTM
+739 PYYTNSGKSSGTM
-752 YSYKVKAYYI
+752 YTYRVKAYYV

-772 AQLVTC
+772 AQVVTC
-778 TLPENVTVTTAK
+778 TLPANVTVTTAK

-813 KSGSSWKKLTTTS
+813 KSGRSWKKLTTTS

>member
-1 MAEKMLALP
+1 
-10 TVLREEI
+10 

-24 TSVVLSA
+24 TGVVLSA

-51 ELSKDIQISKPEYAA
+51 ELSNDIQISKPEYAT

-112 NRFNGVSK
+112 NRFSGVSK

-141 GVEFVIVR
+141 GVEFVIIR

-156 SSGTL
+156 SAGTL

-171 DGAAKAGLK
+171 DGATKAGLK

-186 TQAITTAEAQE
+186 TQAITTAEAKA

-321 GKLPLYVSDLISVG
+321 GKLPLYVSDLISVA
-335 NTSTSNTFAWNGA
+335 NTSTSNKFAWNGA

-364 TSKKKI
+364 PHKKKI

-402 RVYGDYSEV
+402 RVYGDYSDV

-433 TISWDKVSK
+433 TISWNKVSK

-454 VWEQVGTTSSLSYK
+454 AWKQVGTTSSLSYK

-474 NGVNMFRVKARRN
+474 NGVNKFRVKARRN

-499 VNAEVTDIPSA
+499 VNAEVTDIPSV

-524 TITWNASTKAEG
+524 TITWNASKKAEG
-536 YEVYQWIGTNDSYKL
+536 YEIYQWIGTTDSYKL

-577 YNTVDGQRIEG
+577 FNNVDGQRIEG
-588 AYSSELTTCT
+588 AYSSEFTTCT

-626 GYQVEMYTNGKWKTL
+626 GYQVEMYTNGTWKTL

-653 LSQNTA
+653 LSQKTA

-671 YINYNGGYTEKDI
+671 YINYYGDYTEKDI

-689 NTPEGLSSAM
+689 NTPEGLSSSV

-704 NTITWK
+704 NTITWE
-710 SVNGASGYTVYQ
+710 SVNGVSGYSVYQ
-722 WAGVNDPNKKI
+722 WIGTTDSYKK
-733 LGDAEY
+733 LGDTAY
-739 PYFTNAGKSSGTM
+739 PYYTNSGKSSGTM
-752 YSYKVKAYYI
+752 YTYRVKAYYV

-772 AQLVTC
+772 AQVVTC
-778 TLPENVTVTTAK
+778 TLPANVTVKTAK

-833 NLSGTK
+833 KMSGTK

>member
-10 TVLREEI
+10 TVLREGI

-24 TSVVLSA
+24 TGVVLSA

-51 ELSKDIQISKPEYAA
+51 ELSNDIQISKPEYAA

-171 DGAAKAGLK
+171 DGATKAGLK

-671 YINYNGGYTEKDI
+671 YINYYGGYTEKDI

-710 SVNGASGYTVYQ
+710 NMNGVSGYSVYQ
-722 WAGVNDPNKKI
+722 WIGTSDSYKK
-733 LGDAEY
+733 LGDTAY
-739 PYFTNAGKSSGTM
+739 PYYTNSGKSSGTM
-752 YSYKVKAYYI
+752 YTYRVKAYYV

-772 AQLVTC
+772 AQVVTC
-778 TLPENVTVTTAK
+778 TLPANVTVTTAK

-813 KSGSSWKKLTTTS
+813 KSGSSWKKLTTSS

>member
-1 MAEKMLALP
+1 M
-10 TVLREEI
+10 
-17 MKFIPKL
+17 
-24 TSVVLSA
+24 
-31 AIMAQSVP
+31 
-39 FVYAAEESIASS
+39 
-51 ELSKDIQISKPEYAA
+51 
-66 GNMEADGLLE
+66 
-76 PVTEDD
+76 
-82 PEYHKYLENNDP
+82 
-94 YGIMTMS
+94 
-101 ALWGA
+101 
-106 DSLTHQ
+106 
-112 NRFNGVSK
+112 
-120 VYGIDVSY
+120 
-128 YQGNID
+128 
-134 WKKVKNS
+134 
-141 GVEFVIVR
+141 
-149 VGYRGYG
+149 
-156 SSGTL
+156 
-161 VEDPKFKTYL
+161 
-171 DGAAKAGLK
+171 
-180 VGVYFY
+180 
-186 TQAITTAEAQE
+186 
-197 EAKFVLDRI
+197 
-206 KGYSLQMPVYYDIE
+206 
-220 SVDYDTG
+220 
-227 RLDSAGLSKAQKT
+227 
-240 ALCTAFCD
+240 
-248 TIIKSGYSAGVY
+248 Y

-321 GKLPLYVSDLISVG
+321 GKLPLYVSDLISVA
-335 NTSTSNTFAWNGA
+335 NTSTSNKFAWNGA

-364 TSKKKI
+364 PHKKKI

-402 RVYGDYSEV
+402 RVDGDYSDV

-454 VWEQVGTTSSLSYK
+454 AWKQVGTTSSLSYK

-474 NGVNMFRVKARRN
+474 NGVNKFRVKARRN

-499 VNAEVTDIPSA
+499 VNAEVTDIPST

-524 TITWNASTKAEG
+524 TITWNASKKAEG
-536 YEVYQWIGTNDSYKL
+536 YEIYQWIGTNDSYKL

-577 YNTVDGQRIEG
+577 FNTVDGQRIEG

-626 GYQVEMYTNGKWKTL
+626 GYQVEMYTNGTWKTL

-653 LSQNTA
+653 LSQKTA

-671 YINYNGGYTEKDI
+671 YINYYGDYTEKDI

-689 NTPEGLSSAM
+689 NTPKGLSSSV

-704 NTITWK
+704 NTITWE
-710 SVNGASGYTVYQ
+710 SVNGVSGYSVYQ
-722 WAGVNDPNKKI
+722 WIGTSDSYKE
-733 LGDAEY
+733 LGDTAY
-739 PYFTNAGKSSGTM
+739 PYYTNSGKSSGTM
-752 YSYKVKAYYI
+752 YTYRVKAYYV

-778 TLPENVTVTTAK
+778 TLPANVTVKTAK

>member
-1 MAEKMLALP
+1 
-10 TVLREEI
+10 

-24 TSVVLSA
+24 TGVVLSA

-39 FVYAAEESIASS
+39 FVYAAEKSIASS
-51 ELSKDIQISKPEYAA
+51 ELSNDIQVSKPEYAT

-112 NRFNGVSK
+112 NRFSGISK

-141 GVEFVIVR
+141 GVEFVIIR

-156 SSGTL
+156 SAGTL

-171 DGAAKAGLK
+171 DGATKAGLK

-186 TQAITTAEAQE
+186 TQAITTAEAKA

-274 LGKKYPI
+274 LGRKYPI

-321 GKLPLYVSDLISVG
+321 GKLPLYVSDLISVK

-364 TSKKKI
+364 PNKKKI

-402 RVYGDYSEV
+402 RVYGDYSDV

-433 TISWDKVSK
+433 TISWNKVSK
-442 ATDYIVEHYVNG
+442 ATDYVVEHNVNG
-454 VWEQVGTTSSLSYK
+454 AWKQVGTTSSLSYK

-499 VNAEVTDIPSA
+499 VNAEVTDIPSV

-524 TITWNASTKAEG
+524 TITWNASKKAEG
-536 YEVYQWIGTNDSYKL
+536 YEIYQWIGTTDSYKL

-577 YNTVDGQRIEG
+577 FNNVDGQRIEG
-588 AYSSELTTCT
+588 AYSSEFTTCT

-626 GYQVEMYTNGKWKTL
+626 GYQVEMYTNGTWKTL
-641 STLSGTSYTASD
+641 STLSGTSYTVSN

-671 YINYNGGYTEKDI
+671 YINYYGGYTEKDI

-689 NTPEGLSSAM
+689 NTPEGLSSSA

-710 SVNGASGYTVYQ
+710 SMNGVSGYSVYQ
-722 WAGVNDPNKKI
+722 WIGTTDSYRK
-733 LGDAEY
+733 LGDNAY
-739 PYFTNAGKSSGTM
+739 PYYTNSGKSSGTM
-752 YSYKVKAYYI
+752 YTYRVKAYYV

-772 AQLVTC
+772 AQVVTC
-778 TLPENVTVTTAK
+778 TLPANVTVKTAK

-813 KSGSSWKKLTTTS
+813 KSGRSWKKLTTTS

>member
-1 MAEKMLALP
+1 M
-10 TVLREEI
+10 
-17 MKFIPKL
+17 
-24 TSVVLSA
+24 
-31 AIMAQSVP
+31 
-39 FVYAAEESIASS
+39 
-51 ELSKDIQISKPEYAA
+51 
-66 GNMEADGLLE
+66 
-76 PVTEDD
+76 
-82 PEYHKYLENNDP
+82 
-94 YGIMTMS
+94 
-101 ALWGA
+101 
-106 DSLTHQ
+106 
-112 NRFNGVSK
+112 
-120 VYGIDVSY
+120 
-128 YQGNID
+128 
-134 WKKVKNS
+134 
-141 GVEFVIVR
+141 EFVIIR

-156 SSGTL
+156 SAGTL

-171 DGAAKAGLK
+171 DGATKAGLK

-186 TQAITTAEAQE
+186 TQAITTAEAQA

-274 LGKKYPI
+274 LGRKYPI

-321 GKLPLYVSDLISVG
+321 GKLPLYVSDLISVT
-335 NTSTSNTFAWNGA
+335 NTSTSNSFAWNGA
-348 PDATGYEVYQ
+348 SDATGYEVYQ

-364 TSKKKI
+364 PNKKKI

-402 RVYGDYSEV
+402 RVYGDYSDV

-433 TISWDKVSK
+433 TISWNKVSK
-442 ATDYIVEHYVNG
+442 ATDYVVEHNVNG
-454 VWEQVGTTSSLSYK
+454 TWKQVGTTSSLSYK

-474 NGVNMFRVKARRN
+474 NGVNKFRVKARRN

-499 VNAEVTDIPSA
+499 VTAEVTDIPST

-524 TITWNASTKAEG
+524 TITWNASKKAEG
-536 YEVYQWIGTNDSYKL
+536 YEIYQWIGTTDSYKL

-577 YNTVDGQRIEG
+577 FNNVDGQRIEG
-588 AYSSELTTCT
+588 AYSSEFTTCT

-626 GYQVEMYTNGKWKTL
+626 GYQVEMYTNGTWKTL
-641 STLSGTSYTASD
+641 STLSGTSYTVSD

-671 YINYNGGYTEKDI
+671 YINYYGGYTEKDI

-689 NTPEGLSSAM
+689 NTPEGLSSSA

-710 SVNGASGYTVYQ
+710 SMNGVSGYSVYQ
-722 WAGVNDPNKKI
+722 WIGTTDSYRK
-733 LGDAEY
+733 LGDNAY
-739 PYFTNAGKSSGTM
+739 PYYTNSGKSSGTM
-752 YSYKVKAYYI
+752 YTYRVKAYYV

-772 AQLVTC
+772 AQVVTC
-778 TLPENVTVTTAK
+778 TLPANVTVKTAK

-813 KSGSSWKKLTTTS
+813 KSGRSWKKLATTS

-833 NLSGTK
+833 NMSGTK
-839 TFRIRAY
+839 TFKIRAY

>member
-1 MAEKMLALP
+1 
-10 TVLREEI
+10 

-24 TSVVLSA
+24 TGVVLSA

-39 FVYAAEESIASS
+39 FVYAAEKSNASS
-51 ELSKDIQISKPEYAA
+51 ELSNDIQVSKPEYAT

-112 NRFNGVSK
+112 NRFSGISK

-141 GVEFVIVR
+141 GVEFVIIR

-156 SSGTL
+156 SAGTL

-171 DGAAKAGLK
+171 DGATKAGLK

-186 TQAITTAEAQE
+186 TQAITTAEAQA

-274 LGKKYPI
+274 LGRKYPI

-321 GKLPLYVSDLISVG
+321 GKLPLYVSDLISVK

-348 PDATGYEVYQ
+348 SDATGYEVYQ

-364 TSKKKI
+364 PNKKKI

-390 YMVRAYSDASGK
+390 YMVRAYSDTSGK
-402 RVYGDYSEV
+402 RVYGDYSDV

-433 TISWDKVSK
+433 TISWNKVSK
-442 ATDYIVEHYVNG
+442 ATDYIVEHNVNG
-454 VWEQVGTTSSLSYK
+454 AWKQVGTTSSLSYK

-499 VNAEVTDIPSA
+499 VNAEVTDIPST
-510 VTGIRSTSNTSTSN
+510 VTGIRSNSNTSTSN
-524 TITWNASTKAEG
+524 TITWNASKKAEG

-577 YNTVDGQRIEG
+577 FNNVDGQRIEG
-588 AYSSELTTCT
+588 AYSSEFTTCT

-626 GYQVEMYTNGKWKTL
+626 GYQVEMYTNGTWKTL
-641 STLSGTSYTASD
+641 STLSGTSYTVSN

-671 YINYNGGYTEKDI
+671 YINYYGDYTEKDI

-689 NTPEGLSSAM
+689 NTPERLSSSA

-710 SVNGASGYTVYQ
+710 SMNGVSGYSVYQ
-722 WAGVNDPNKKI
+722 WIGITDSYRK
-733 LGDAEY
+733 LGDNAY
-739 PYFTNAGKSSGTM
+739 PYYTNSGKSSGTM
-752 YSYKVKAYYI
+752 YTYRVKAYYV
-762 SDNVMQYSKP
+762 SDNVMQYSKS
-772 AQLVTC
+772 AQVVTC
-778 TLPENVTVTTAK
+778 TLPANVTVKTAK
-790 RSGSNI
+790 RSGSKI

-813 KSGSSWKKLTTTS
+813 KSGRSWKKLATTS

-833 NLSGTK
+833 NMSGTK
-839 TFRIRAY
+839 TFKIRAY

>member
-1 MAEKMLALP
+1 
-10 TVLREEI
+10 

-24 TSVVLSA
+24 TGVVLSA

-39 FVYAAEESIASS
+39 FVYAAEKSIASS
-51 ELSKDIQISKPEYAA
+51 ELSNDIQVSKPEYAT
-66 GNMEADGLLE
+66 GNMEVDGLLE

-112 NRFNGVSK
+112 NRFSGISK

-141 GVEFVIVR
+141 GVEFVIIR

-156 SSGTL
+156 SAGTL

-171 DGAAKAGLK
+171 DGATKAGLK

-186 TQAITTAEAQE
+186 TQAITTAEAKA

-274 LGKKYPI
+274 LGRKYPI

-321 GKLPLYVSDLISVG
+321 GKLPLYVSDIISVA
-335 NTSTSNTFAWNGA
+335 NTSTSNSFAWNGA
-348 PDATGYEVYQ
+348 SDATGYEVYQ

-364 TSKKKI
+364 PNKKKI

-402 RVYGDYSEV
+402 RVYGDYSDV

-433 TISWDKVSK
+433 TISWNKVSK

-454 VWEQVGTTSSLSYK
+454 TWKQVGTTSSLSYK

-499 VNAEVTDIPSA
+499 VNAEVTDIPST

-524 TITWNASTKAEG
+524 TITWNASKKAEG
-536 YEVYQWIGTNDSYKL
+536 YEVYQWIGTTDSYKL

-577 YNTVDGQRIEG
+577 FNNVDGQRIEG
-588 AYSSELTTCT
+588 AYSSEFTTCT

-626 GYQVEMYTNGKWKTL
+626 GYQVEMYTNGTWKTL
-641 STLSGTSYTASD
+641 STLSGTSYTVSD

-671 YINYNGGYTEKDI
+671 YINYYGGYTEKDI

-689 NTPEGLSSAM
+689 NTPKGLSSSV

-704 NTITWK
+704 NTITWE
-710 SVNGASGYTVYQ
+710 SVNGVSGYSVYQ
-722 WAGVNDPNKKI
+722 WVGTSDSYKK
-733 LGDAEY
+733 LGDTAY
-739 PYFTNAGKSSGTM
+739 PYYTNSGKSSGTM
-752 YSYKVKAYYI
+752 YTYRVKAYYV

-772 AQLVTC
+772 AQVVTC
-778 TLPENVTVTTAK
+778 TLPANVTVTTAK

>member
-1 MAEKMLALP
+1 
-10 TVLREEI
+10 

-24 TSVVLSA
+24 TGVVLSA

-39 FVYAAEESIASS
+39 FVYAAEKSIASS
-51 ELSKDIQISKPEYAA
+51 ELSNDIQISKPEYAT

-112 NRFNGVSK
+112 NRFSGVSK

-141 GVEFVIVR
+141 GVEFVIIR

-156 SSGTL
+156 SAGTL

-171 DGAAKAGLK
+171 DGATKAGLK

-186 TQAITTAEAQE
+186 TQAITTAEAKA

-321 GKLPLYVSDLISVG
+321 GKLPLYVSDLISVA
-335 NTSTSNTFAWNGA
+335 NTSTSNKFAWNGA

-364 TSKKKI
+364 PHKKKI

-402 RVYGDYSEV
+402 RVYGDYSDV

-454 VWEQVGTTSSLSYK
+454 AWKQVGTTSSLSYK

-474 NGVNMFRVKARRN
+474 NGVNKFRVKARRN

-524 TITWNASTKAEG
+524 TITWNSSKKAEG
-536 YEVYQWIGTNDSYKL
+536 YEVYQWIGTTDSYKL

-571 RYKVRA
+571 GYKVRA
-577 YNTVDGQRIEG
+577 FNNVDGQRIEG

-626 GYQVEMYTNGKWKTL
+626 GYQVEMYTNGTWKTL

-671 YINYNGGYTEKDI
+671 YINYYGDYTEKDI

-689 NTPEGLSSAM
+689 NTPKGLSSSV

-704 NTITWK
+704 NTITWE
-710 SVNGASGYTVYQ
+710 SVNGVSGYSVYQ
-722 WAGVNDPNKKI
+722 WIGTSDSYKE
-733 LGDAEY
+733 LGDTAY
-739 PYFTNAGKSSGTM
+739 PYYTNSGKSSGTM
-752 YSYKVKAYYI
+752 YTYRVKAYYV

-778 TLPENVTVTTAK
+778 TLPANVTVKTAK

-813 KSGSSWKKLTTTS
+813 KSGRSWKKLTTTS

>member
-1 MAEKMLALP
+1 
-10 TVLREEI
+10 

-24 TSVVLSA
+24 TGVVLSA

-39 FVYAAEESIASS
+39 FVYAAEKSIASS
-51 ELSKDIQISKPEYAA
+51 ELSNDIQISKPEYAT

-112 NRFNGVSK
+112 NRFSGVSK

-141 GVEFVIVR
+141 GVEFVIIR

-156 SSGTL
+156 SAGTL

-171 DGAAKAGLK
+171 DGATKAGLK

-186 TQAITTAEAQE
+186 TQAITTAEAKA

-321 GKLPLYVSDLISVG
+321 GKLPLYVSDLISVA
-335 NTSTSNTFAWNGA
+335 NTSTSNKFAWNGA

-364 TSKKKI
+364 PHKKKI

-402 RVYGDYSEV
+402 RVYGDYSDV

-454 VWEQVGTTSSLSYK
+454 AWKQVGTTSSLSYK

-474 NGVNMFRVKARRN
+474 NGVNKFRVKARRN

-524 TITWNASTKAEG
+524 TITWNASKKAEG
-536 YEVYQWIGTNDSYKL
+536 YEVYQWIGTTDSYKL

-577 YNTVDGQRIEG
+577 FNNVDGQRIEG
-588 AYSSELTTCT
+588 AYSSEFTTCT

-626 GYQVEMYTNGKWKTL
+626 GYQVEMYTNGTWKTL

-653 LSQNTA
+653 LSQKTA

-671 YINYNGGYTEKDI
+671 YINYYGDYTEKDI

-689 NTPEGLSSAM
+689 NTPEGLSSSA

-704 NTITWK
+704 NTITWE
-710 SVNGASGYTVYQ
+710 SVNGVSGYSVYQ
-722 WAGVNDPNKKI
+722 WIGTTDSYRE
-733 LGDAEY
+733 LGDTAY
-739 PYFTNAGKSSGTM
+739 SYYTNSGKSSGTM
-752 YSYKVKAYYI
+752 YTYRVKAYYV

-778 TLPENVTVTTAK
+778 TLPANVTVKTAK

-858 TEKTVK
+858 TEKMVK

>member
-1 MAEKMLALP
+1 
-10 TVLREEI
+10 

-24 TSVVLSA
+24 TGVVLSA

-39 FVYAAEESIASS
+39 LVYAAEKSIASS
-51 ELSKDIQISKPEYAA
+51 ELSNDIQISKPEYAT

-112 NRFNGVSK
+112 NRFSGVSK

-141 GVEFVIVR
+141 GVEFVIIR

-156 SSGTL
+156 SAGTL

-171 DGAAKAGLK
+171 DGATKAGLK

-186 TQAITTAEAQE
+186 TQAITTAEAQA

-321 GKLPLYVSDLISVG
+321 GKLPLYVSDLISVA

-364 TSKKKI
+364 PKKKKI
-370 GDTKN
+370 GDTEN

-390 YMVRAYSDASGK
+390 YIVRAYSDASGK
-402 RVYGDYSEV
+402 RVYGDYSDV

-423 ISASARGTSV
+423 MSASARGTSV
-433 TISWDKVSK
+433 TISWNKVSK
-442 ATDYIVEHYVNG
+442 ATDYVVEHNVNG
-454 VWEQVGTTSSLSYK
+454 AWKQVGTTSSLSYK

-524 TITWNASTKAEG
+524 TITWNASKKAEG
-536 YEVYQWIGTNDSYKL
+536 YEIYQWIGTTDSYKL

-577 YNTVDGQRIEG
+577 FNTVDGQRIEG
-588 AYSSELTTCT
+588 AYSSEFTTCT

-626 GYQVEMYTNGKWKTL
+626 GYQVEMYTNGTWKTL
-641 STLSGTSYTASD
+641 STLSGTSYTVSD

-671 YINYNGGYTEKDI
+671 HINYYGGYTEKDI

-689 NTPEGLSSAM
+689 NTPEGLSSSA

-710 SVNGASGYTVYQ
+710 SMNGVSGYSVYQ
-722 WAGVNDPNKKI
+722 WIGTTDSYRK
-733 LGDAEY
+733 LGDNAY
-739 PYFTNAGKSSGTM
+739 PYYTNSGKSSGTM
-752 YSYKVKAYYI
+752 YTYRVKAYYV

-772 AQLVTC
+772 AQVVTC
-778 TLPENVTVTTAK
+778 TLPANVTVKTAK
-790 RSGSNI
+790 RSGSKI
-796 SLAWNKV
+796 SLTWNNV

-813 KSGSSWKKLTTTS
+813 KSGRSWKKLTTTS

-833 NLSGTK
+833 NMSGTK
-839 TFRIRAY
+839 TFKIRAY

>member
-1 MAEKMLALP
+1 
-10 TVLREEI
+10 

-24 TSVVLSA
+24 TGVVLSA

-39 FVYAAEESIASS
+39 LVYAAEKSIASS
-51 ELSKDIQISKPEYAA
+51 ELSNDIQISKPEYAA

-112 NRFNGVSK
+112 NRFSGVSK

-141 GVEFVIVR
+141 GVEFVIIR

-156 SSGTL
+156 SAGTL

-171 DGAAKAGLK
+171 DGATKAGLK

-186 TQAITTAEAQE
+186 TQAITTAEAQA

-321 GKLPLYVSDLISVG
+321 GKLPLYVSDLISVA

-364 TSKKKI
+364 PNKKKI

-402 RVYGDYSEV
+402 RVYGDYSDV

-433 TISWDKVSK
+433 TISWNKVSK

-454 VWEQVGTTSSLSYK
+454 AWKQVGTTLSLSYK

-474 NGVNMFRVKARRN
+474 NGVNKFRVKARRN

-524 TITWNASTKAEG
+524 TITWNASKKAEG
-536 YEVYQWIGTNDSYKL
+536 YEVYQWIGTTDSYKL

-577 YNTVDGQRIEG
+577 FNTVDGQHIEG

-615 TLNWNKVSKAT
+615 TLNWNKISKAT
-626 GYQVEMYTNGKWKTL
+626 GYQVEMYTNGTWKTL

-653 LSQNTA
+653 LSQKTA

-671 YINYNGGYTEKDI
+671 YINYYGDYTEKDI

-689 NTPEGLSSAM
+689 NTPKGLSSSV

-704 NTITWK
+704 NTITWE
-710 SVNGASGYTVYQ
+710 SVNGVSGYSVYQ
-722 WAGVNDPNKKI
+722 WIGTTDSYKK
-733 LGDAEY
+733 LGDTAY
-739 PYFTNAGKSSGTM
+739 PYYTNSGKSSGTM
-752 YSYKVKAYYI
+752 YTYRVKAYYV

-772 AQLVTC
+772 AQVVTC
-778 TLPENVTVTTAK
+778 TLPANVTVKTAK
-790 RSGSNI
+790 RSGSKI

>member
-1 MAEKMLALP
+1 
-10 TVLREEI
+10 

-24 TSVVLSA
+24 TGVVLSA

-39 FVYAAEESIASS
+39 FVYAAEKSIASS
-51 ELSKDIQISKPEYAA
+51 ELSNDIQVSKPEYAT
-66 GNMEADGLLE
+66 GNMEVDGLLE

-112 NRFNGVSK
+112 NRFSGISK

-141 GVEFVIVR
+141 GVEFVIIR

-156 SSGTL
+156 SAGTL

-171 DGAAKAGLK
+171 DGATKAGLK

-186 TQAITTAEAQE
+186 TQAITTAEAQA

-274 LGKKYPI
+274 LGRKYPI

-321 GKLPLYVSDLISVG
+321 GKLPLYVSDLISVK

-364 TSKKKI
+364 PNKKKI

-433 TISWDKVSK
+433 TISWNKVSK
-442 ATDYIVEHYVNG
+442 ATDYVVEHNVNG
-454 VWEQVGTTSSLSYK
+454 AWKQVGTTSSLSYK

-474 NGVNMFRVKARRN
+474 NGVNKFRVKARRN

-524 TITWNASTKAEG
+524 TITWNASKKAEG
-536 YEVYQWIGTNDSYKL
+536 YEIYQWIGTTDSYKL

-577 YNTVDGQRIEG
+577 FNNVDGQRIEG
-588 AYSSELTTCT
+588 AYSSEFTTCT

-626 GYQVEMYTNGKWKTL
+626 GYQVEMYTNGTWKTL

-671 YINYNGGYTEKDI
+671 YINYYGDYTEKDI

-689 NTPEGLSSAM
+689 NTPKGLSSSV

-704 NTITWK
+704 NTITWE
-710 SVNGASGYTVYQ
+710 SVNGVSGYSVYQ
-722 WAGVNDPNKKI
+722 WIGTTDSYKK
-733 LGDAEY
+733 LGDTAY
-739 PYFTNAGKSSGTM
+739 PYYINSGKSSGTM
-752 YSYKVKAYYI
+752 YTYRVKAYYV

-772 AQLVTC
+772 AQVVTC
-778 TLPENVTVTTAK
+778 TLPANVTVKTAK

-813 KSGSSWKKLTTTS
+813 KSGRSWKKLTTTS

-846 RKYNGVNYYGAY
+846 RKYNGMNYYGAY

>member
-1 MAEKMLALP
+1 
-10 TVLREEI
+10 

-24 TSVVLSA
+24 TGVVLSA

-39 FVYAAEESIASS
+39 FVYAAEKSIASS
-51 ELSKDIQISKPEYAA
+51 ELSNDIQISKPEYATS
-66 GNMEADGLLE
+66 NMEADGLLE

-112 NRFNGVSK
+112 NRFSGISK

-141 GVEFVIVR
+141 GVEFVIIR

-156 SSGTL
+156 SAGTL

-171 DGAAKAGLK
+171 DGATKAGLK

-186 TQAITTAEAQE
+186 TQAITTAEAKA

-274 LGKKYPI
+274 LGRKYPI

-321 GKLPLYVSDLISVG
+321 GKLPLYVSDLISVK

-364 TSKKKI
+364 PNKKKI

-402 RVYGDYSEV
+402 RVYGDYSDV

-433 TISWDKVSK
+433 TISWNKVSK
-442 ATDYIVEHYVNG
+442 ATDYIVEHNVNG
-454 VWEQVGTTSSLSYK
+454 AWKQVGTTSSLSYK

-499 VNAEVTDIPSA
+499 VNAEVTDIPST
-510 VTGIRSTSNTSTSN
+510 VTGLRSTSNTSTSN
-524 TITWNASTKAEG
+524 TITWNASKKAEG
-536 YEVYQWIGTNDSYKL
+536 YEIYQWIGTTDSYKL

-577 YNTVDGQRIEG
+577 FNTVDGQRIEG
-588 AYSSELTTCT
+588 AYSSEFTTCT

-626 GYQVEMYTNGKWKTL
+626 GYQVEMYTNGTWKTL
-641 STLSGTSYTASD
+641 STLSGTSYTASG

-659 YRFRVRAIRNYN
+659 YRFRVRAIRYYN
-671 YINYNGGYTEKDI
+671 YINYYGGYTEKDI

-689 NTPEGLSSAM
+689 NTPEGLSSSV

-710 SVNGASGYTVYQ
+710 SVNGVSGYSVYQ
-722 WAGVNDPNKKI
+722 WVGTSDSYKK
-733 LGDAEY
+733 LGDTAY
-739 PYFTNAGKSSGTM
+739 PYYTNSGKSSGTM
-752 YSYKVKAYYI
+752 YTYRVKAYYV

-772 AQLVTC
+772 AQVVTC
-778 TLPENVTVTTAK
+778 TLPANVTVKTAK

-796 SLAWNKV
+796 SLAWDKV

>member
-1 MAEKMLALP
+1 
-10 TVLREEI
+10 

-24 TSVVLSA
+24 TGVVLSA
-31 AIMAQSVP
+31 AIIAQSVP
-39 FVYAAEESIASS
+39 FVYAAEKSIASS
-51 ELSKDIQISKPEYAA
+51 ELSNDIQVSKPEYAT

-112 NRFNGVSK
+112 NRFSGVSK

-141 GVEFVIVR
+141 GVEFVIIR

-156 SSGTL
+156 SAGTL

-171 DGAAKAGLK
+171 DGATKAGLK

-186 TQAITTAEAQE
+186 TQAITTAEAQA

-274 LGKKYPI
+274 LGRKYPI

-321 GKLPLYVSDLISVG
+321 GKLPLYVSDLISVK
-335 NTSTSNTFAWNGA
+335 NTSNSNSFAWNGA
-348 PDATGYEVYQ
+348 SDATGYEVYQ

-364 TSKKKI
+364 PNKKKI

-402 RVYGDYSEV
+402 RVYGDYSDV

-433 TISWDKVSK
+433 TISWNKVSK
-442 ATDYIVEHYVNG
+442 ATDYVVEHNVNG
-454 VWEQVGTTSSLSYK
+454 AWKQVGTTSSLSYK

-499 VNAEVTDIPSA
+499 VNAEVTDIPSV

-524 TITWNASTKAEG
+524 TITWNASKKAEG
-536 YEVYQWIGTNDSYKL
+536 YEIYQWIGTTDSYKL

-577 YNTVDGQRIEG
+577 FNNVDGQRIEG
-588 AYSSELTTCT
+588 AYSSEFTTCT

-626 GYQVEMYTNGKWKTL
+626 GYQVEMYTNGTWKTL

-671 YINYNGGYTEKDI
+671 YINYYGDYTEKDI

-689 NTPEGLSSAM
+689 NTPEGLSSSV

-704 NTITWK
+704 NTITWE
-710 SVNGASGYTVYQ
+710 SMNGVSGYSVYQ
-722 WAGVNDPNKKI
+722 WIGTTDSYKK
-733 LGDAEY
+733 LGDTAY
-739 PYFTNAGKSSGTM
+739 PYYTNSGKSSGTM
-752 YSYKVKAYYI
+752 YTYRVKAYYV
-762 SDNVMQYSKP
+762 SDNVMQYSRP
-772 AQLVTC
+772 AQVVTC
-778 TLPENVTVTTAK
+778 TLPANVTVKTAK

-833 NLSGTK
+833 NMSGTK
-839 TFRIRAY
+839 TFKIRAY

>member
-1 MAEKMLALP
+1 
-10 TVLREEI
+10 

-24 TSVVLSA
+24 TGVVLSA

-51 ELSKDIQISKPEYAA
+51 ELSNDIQISKPEYAT

-112 NRFNGVSK
+112 NRFSGVSK

-141 GVEFVIVR
+141 GVEFVIIR

-156 SSGTL
+156 SGGTL

-171 DGAAKAGLK
+171 DGATKAGLK

-186 TQAITTAEAQE
+186 TQAITTAEAKA

-321 GKLPLYVSDLISVG
+321 GKLPLYVSDLISVS

-433 TISWDKVSK
+433 TISWGKVSK

-454 VWEQVGTTSSLSYK
+454 VWKQVGTTSSLSYK

-474 NGVNMFRVKARRN
+474 NGVNKFRVKARRN
-487 YSGVY
+487 YNGVY

-499 VNAEVTDIPSA
+499 VNAEVTDIPST

-524 TITWNASTKAEG
+524 TITWNASKKAEG
-536 YEVYQWIGTNDSYKL
+536 YEIYQWIGTNDSYKL

-577 YNTVDGQRIEG
+577 FNTVDGQRIEG

-626 GYQVEMYTNGKWKTL
+626 GYQVEMYKNGTWKTL

-671 YINYNGGYTEKDI
+671 YINYYGDYTEKDI

-689 NTPEGLSSAM
+689 NTPKGLSSSV

-704 NTITWK
+704 NTITWE
-710 SVNGASGYTVYQ
+710 SVNGVSGYSVYQ
-722 WAGVNDPNKKI
+722 WVGTSDSYKK
-733 LGDAEY
+733 LGDTAY
-739 PYFTNAGKSSGTM
+739 PYYTNSGKSSGTM
-752 YSYKVKAYYI
+752 YTYRVKAYYV

-772 AQLVTC
+772 AQVVTC
-778 TLPENVTVTTAK
+778 TLPANVTVKTAK

-833 NLSGTK
+833 NLAGTK

>member
-1 MAEKMLALP
+1 
-10 TVLREEI
+10 

-24 TSVVLSA
+24 TGVVLSA

-39 FVYAAEESIASS
+39 FVYAAEKSVASS
-51 ELSKDIQISKPEYAA
+51 ELSNDIQISKPEYAT

-112 NRFNGVSK
+112 NRFSGVSK

-141 GVEFVIVR
+141 GVEFVIIR

-156 SSGTL
+156 SAGTL

-171 DGAAKAGLK
+171 DGATKAGLK

-186 TQAITTAEAQE
+186 TQAITTAEAQA

-206 KGYSLQMPVYYDIE
+206 KGHSLQMPVYYDIE

-321 GKLPLYVSDLISVG
+321 GKLPLYVSDLISVK

-364 TSKKKI
+364 PNKKKI

-411 FTTCTLPANISK
+411 FTTCTLPANISN

-442 ATDYIVEHYVNG
+442 ATDYIVEHNVNG
-454 VWEQVGTTSSLSYK
+454 AWKKVGTTSSLSYK

-474 NGVNMFRVKARRN
+474 NGVNKFRVKARRN

-524 TITWNASTKAEG
+524 TIKWNASTKAEG
-536 YEVYQWIGTNDSYKL
+536 YEVYQWIGTTDSYKL

-577 YNTVDGQRIEG
+577 FNTVDGQRIEG

-653 LSQNTA
+653 LSQKTA

-671 YINYNGGYTEKDI
+671 YINYYGDYTEKDI

-689 NTPEGLSSAM
+689 NTPEGLSSSV

-704 NTITWK
+704 NTITWE
-710 SVNGASGYTVYQ
+710 SVNGVSGYSVYQ
-722 WAGVNDPNKKI
+722 WIGTTDSYKN
-733 LGDAEY
+733 LGDTTY
-739 PYFTNAGKSSGTM
+739 PYYTNSGKSSGTM
-752 YSYKVKAYYI
+752 YTYRVKAYYV

-772 AQLVTC
+772 AQVVTC
-778 TLPENVTVTTAK
+778 TLPANVTVTTAK

-833 NLSGTK
+833 NMSGTK

>member
-1 MAEKMLALP
+1 
-10 TVLREEI
+10 

-24 TSVVLSA
+24 TGVVLSA

-39 FVYAAEESIASS
+39 FVYAAEKSIASS
-51 ELSKDIQISKPEYAA
+51 ELSNDIQISKPEYAT

-112 NRFNGVSK
+112 NRFSGISK

-141 GVEFVIVR
+141 GVEFVIIR

-156 SSGTL
+156 SAGTL

-171 DGAAKAGLK
+171 DGATKAGLK

-186 TQAITTAEAQE
+186 TQAITTAEAQA

-321 GKLPLYVSDLISVG
+321 GKLPLYVSDLISVK

-364 TSKKKI
+364 PNKKKI

-402 RVYGDYSEV
+402 RVYGDYSDV

-433 TISWDKVSK
+433 TISWNKVSK
-442 ATDYIVEHYVNG
+442 ATDYIVEHNVNG
-454 VWEQVGTTSSLSYK
+454 AWKQVGTTSSLSYK

-499 VNAEVTDIPSA
+499 VNAEVTDIPST
-510 VTGIRSTSNTSTSN
+510 VTGLRSTSNTSTSN
-524 TITWNASTKAEG
+524 TITWNASKKAEG
-536 YEVYQWIGTNDSYKL
+536 YEIYQWIGTTDSYKL

-577 YNTVDGQRIEG
+577 FNTVDGQRIEG
-588 AYSSELTTCT
+588 AYSSEFTTCT

-626 GYQVEMYTNGKWKTL
+626 GYQVEMYTNGTWKTL

-653 LSQNTA
+653 LSQKTA

-671 YINYNGGYTEKDI
+671 YINYYGDYTEKDI

-689 NTPEGLSSAM
+689 NTPKGLSSSV

-704 NTITWK
+704 NTITWE
-710 SVNGASGYTVYQ
+710 SVNGVSGYSVYQ
-722 WAGVNDPNKKI
+722 WIGTTDSYKK
-733 LGDAEY
+733 LGDTAY
-739 PYFTNAGKSSGTM
+739 PYYTNSGKSSGTM
-752 YSYKVKAYYI
+752 YTYRVKAYYV

-772 AQLVTC
+772 AQVVTC
-778 TLPENVTVTTAK
+778 TLPANVTVKTAK
-790 RSGSNI
+790 RSGSKI

>member
-1 MAEKMLALP
+1 
-10 TVLREEI
+10 

-24 TSVVLSA
+24 TGVVLSA

-39 FVYAAEESIASS
+39 FVYAAEKSIASS
-51 ELSKDIQISKPEYAA
+51 ELSNDIQISKPEYAT

-112 NRFNGVSK
+112 NRFSGVSK

-141 GVEFVIVR
+141 GVEFVIIR

-156 SSGTL
+156 SAGTL

-171 DGAAKAGLK
+171 DGATKAGLK

-186 TQAITTAEAQE
+186 TQAITTAEAKA

-321 GKLPLYVSDLISVG
+321 GKLPLYVSDLISVA
-335 NTSTSNTFAWNGA
+335 NTSTSNKFAWNGA

-364 TSKKKI
+364 PHKKKI

-433 TISWDKVSK
+433 TISWNKVSK
-442 ATDYIVEHYVNG
+442 ATDYIVEHNVNG
-454 VWEQVGTTSSLSYK
+454 AWEQVGTTSSLSYK

-474 NGVNMFRVKARRN
+474 NGVNKFRVKARRN

-524 TITWNASTKAEG
+524 TITWNASKKAEG
-536 YEVYQWIGTNDSYKL
+536 YEIYQWIGTTDSYKL

-577 YNTVDGQRIEG
+577 FNNVDGQRIEG
-588 AYSSELTTCT
+588 AYSSEFTTCT

-626 GYQVEMYTNGKWKTL
+626 GYQVEMYTNGTWKTL

-653 LSQNTA
+653 LSQKTA

-671 YINYNGGYTEKDI
+671 YINYYGDYTEKDI

-689 NTPEGLSSAM
+689 NTPEGLPSSV

-704 NTITWK
+704 NTITWE
-710 SVNGASGYTVYQ
+710 SVNGVSGYSVYQ
-722 WAGVNDPNKKI
+722 WIGTTDSYKK
-733 LGDAEY
+733 LGDTAY
-739 PYFTNAGKSSGTM
+739 PYYTNSGKSSGTM
-752 YSYKVKAYYI
+752 YTYRVKAYYV

-772 AQLVTC
+772 AQVVTC
-778 TLPENVTVTTAK
+778 TLPANVTVKTAK

>member
-1 MAEKMLALP
+1 
-10 TVLREEI
+10 
-17 MKFIPKL
+17 
-24 TSVVLSA
+24 
-31 AIMAQSVP
+31 MAQSVQ

-51 ELSKDIQISKPEYAA
+51 ELSNDIQVSKPEYAT
-66 GNMEADGLLE
+66 GNMEADSLLE

-112 NRFNGVSK
+112 NRFSGISK

-141 GVEFVIVR
+141 GVEFVIIR

-156 SSGTL
+156 SAGTL

-171 DGAAKAGLK
+171 DGATKAGLK

-186 TQAITTAEAQE
+186 TQAITTAEAQA

-274 LGKKYPI
+274 LGRKYPI

-321 GKLPLYVSDLISVG
+321 GKLPLYVSDLISVA
-335 NTSTSNTFAWNGA
+335 NTSTSNSFAWNGA

-364 TSKKKI
+364 PNKKKI

-454 VWEQVGTTSSLSYK
+454 AWKQVGTTSSLSYK

-499 VNAEVTDIPSA
+499 VNAEVTDIPST

-524 TITWNASTKAEG
+524 TITWNASKKAEG
-536 YEVYQWIGTNDSYKL
+536 YEIYQWIGTTDSYKL

-577 YNTVDGQRIEG
+577 FNNVDGQRIEG
-588 AYSSELTTCT
+588 AYSSEFTTCT

-626 GYQVEMYTNGKWKTL
+626 GYQVEMYTNGTWKTL
-641 STLSGTSYTASD
+641 STLSGTSYTVSN
-653 LSQNTA
+653 LSQKTA

-671 YINYNGGYTEKDI
+671 YINYYGDYTEKDI

-689 NTPEGLSSAM
+689 NTPEGLSSSV

-710 SVNGASGYTVYQ
+710 SVNGVSGYSVYQ
-722 WAGVNDPNKKI
+722 WIGTSDSYKK
-733 LGDAEY
+733 LGDTAY
-739 PYFTNAGKSSGTM
+739 PYYTNSGKSSGTM
-752 YSYKVKAYYI
+752 YTYRVKAYYV

-772 AQLVTC
+772 AQVVTC
-778 TLPENVTVTTAK
+778 TLPANVTVTTAK

-796 SLAWNKV
+796 SLAWNKA